1 MSAPLARLG
10 RSAIQAREGTDVST
24 PSTIAPADPAPP
36 VPPVVPGSALLGSA
50 RDLRRDMLAACER
63 AFHEYGDVVRF
74 QAGPPGRR
82 LELLLV
88 FHPDGAHRV
97 LAGAAANYRKD
108 NVFYQ
113 EIRGAFGDGLLT
125 SQDEQ
130 WQRQKRF
137 LQPLFTSRRVA
148 GYADAMSDQ
157 VGELVRRWQGAPSRE
172 LDLHDQMTQLTLR
185 TVCRILFGGDVE
197 RILPVVQRSFGP
209 LGEAVRRRAM
219 APLRPP
225 VGWPTP
231 VNWRLARAQLA
242 LYEVCDQII
251 ARRRASGSG
260 GEQDL
265 VGLLLAARD
274 DGSGLSDAEIR
285 DQVLIFLL
293 AGHETTSTALTF
305 TLDLLGRHPEV
316 QRRVRAEVD
325 EVLGDR
331 TPTAGDVPALA
342 LTTRTLKEAM
352 RLYPSAP
359 LIGRMAV
366 ADDELCGYRIP
377 ARSNLAVVPWVI
389 HRHPGFWDEPGRFD
403 PERFT
408 PEREKARHHYAWL
421 PFGGGPRGCIGQHFS
436 MLESVIALAMLVRD
450 FEFAAPAAEPR
461 YTNHITLRPTSGVP
475 SRVSPRP

>member
-1 MSAPLARLG
+1 
-10 RSAIQAREGTDVST
+10 VST
-24 PSTIAPADPAPP
+24 PSTIAPADP
-36 VPPVVPGSALLGSA
+36 
-50 RDLRRDMLAACER
+50 
-63 AFHEYGDVVRF
+63 
-74 QAGPPGRR
+74 
-82 LELLLV
+82 
-88 FHPDGAHRV
+88 
-97 LAGAAANYRKD
+97 
-108 NVFYQ
+108 
-113 EIRGAFGDGLLT
+113 
-125 SQDEQ
+125 
-130 WQRQKRF
+130 
-137 LQPLFTSRRVA
+137 
-148 GYADAMSDQ
+148 
-157 VGELVRRWQGAPSRE
+157 
-172 LDLHDQMTQLTLR
+172 
-185 TVCRILFGGDVE
+185 
-197 RILPVVQRSFGP
+197 
-209 LGEAVRRRAM
+209 

-274 DGSGLSDAEIR
+274 GTGRLSDAEIR
-285 DQVLIFLL
+285 DQVLVFLL